1 MCRVG
6 SSGYSEIVYV
16 KEEAAVCLVSS
27 PSSATALHAPSPLAA
42 RPARGMRWM
51 LMNRHS
57 PCCAA
62 GSGGGR
68 SQGWHDAEPPL
79 PYDVS
84 HRCPQAD
91 KLTFSFPIGSERS
104 QTLLNVL
111 GTSQTLYPEER
122 GETVAGCIA
131 ANSHHPARNRI
142 NVGLAKALQGEVPVG
157 MRGCARACDDIQVL
171 R

>member
-6 SSGYSEIVYV
+6 SSGYSEILYV

-51 LMNRHS
+51 LMSRHS
-57 PCCAA
+57 PC
-62 GSGGGR
+62 GR
-68 SQGWHDAEPPL
+68 LRWWTQPGMAHDAEPPL